1 MANYSTLLKTWGDTG
16 SEYPDGYSYLEG
28 EQPVDAWD
36 NFSKYNTVQDI
47 QHLVSLTNSRIESDT
62 GAAGSEPTSP
72 ETSHLYHDTTNEA
85 LTYWDSTA
93 NSWRRLLAADGDT
106 LEGAI
111 DFSGYSADNV
121 GSITGPTGTVIW
133 DGTEIKSSVVQS
145 LGLDADTVDG
155 QHASSLGSGASDS
168 GTQVLSTATDFNFGS
183 NLSVSDDGDGTVTIE
198 AADGS
203 DTHTAISEDGTQTLA
218 SVDDIDFTGHLN
230 VIDDGDGTVTI
241 DPTHN
246 HDSRYVNETDHDKA
260 AHDALNIDADTLDG
274 NHASAF
280 ALSGHTHDGRYY
292 TEGESDNRFVR
303 LDSGGAAIPAYLTI
317 GNVPTTLPEGSV
329 VYVQD
334 EEILYV
340 EDGN

>member
-16 SEYPDGYSYLEG
+16 SEYPAGYSYLEG

-36 NFSKYNTVQDI
+36 NYITYNVIQDLD
-47 QHLVSLTNSRIESDT
+47 HLIGLTNKRIETDR

-72 ETSHLYHDTTNEA
+72 EASHLFHDQDNEV
-85 LTYWDSTA
+85 LRLWDSTSA
-93 NSWRRLLAADGDT
+93 GWKRLLADDDIPDLT
-106 LEGAI
+106 
-111 DFSGYSADNV
+111 
-121 GSITGPTGTVIW
+121 
-133 DGTEIKSSVVQS
+133 
-145 LGLDADTVDG
+145 
-155 QHASSLGSGASDS
+155 SGASDS
-168 GTQVLSTATDFNFGS
+168 GTQVLSSVTDFNFGD
-183 NLSVSDDGDGTVTIE
+183 NLTVVDDGDGTVSIS
-198 AADGS
+198 AADNV
-203 DTHTAISEDGTQTLA
+203 DTHTGVSEDGTQMYA

-241 DPTHN
+241 DPTHD

-280 ALSGHTHDGRYY
+280 
-292 TEGESDNRFVR
+292 VR
-303 LDSGGAAIPAYLTI
+303 LDSGGAAIPVYATV
-317 GNVPTTLPEGSV
+317 GNVPALPEGAV

-334 EEILYV
+334 EDKLYV